1 MDYIE
6 ECKYQ
11 VEKHL
16 RENEVD
22 ASVFTEDLLRQ
33 IESNYYKN
41 YYNYD
46 MDEEYALRAAVSDVI
61 VSNNIPVKGY
71 EIWLS

>member
-1 MDYIE
+1 MDYME
-6 ECKYQ
+6 ECRFQ
-11 VEKHL
+11 VERHL
-16 RENEVD
+16 KENRID
-22 ASVFTEDLLRQ
+22 ASVFTEDLLKQ

-61 VSNNIPVKGY
+61 VNNSVPVKGY
-71 EIWLS
+71 EIWLP